1 VHKPPYSTLTAI
13 DLNKGEHVWQ
23 VPFGD
28 YPEMRAHPLLEGL
41 DLPQLGAGPP
51 QHGQSGP
58 LLTAG
63 GVLFLSSATR
73 NLYAFDKKTGDVLTT
88 IPLDGYGYGNPITYR
103 TASGKQFIVIASS
116 EKDGSNAKLNA
127 FALSD

>member
-1 VHKPPYSTLTAI
+1 MAYNTLSLEIDGPVGRLTSDGWERLLLGGLLATAGI
-13 DLNKGEHVWQ
+13 TKFFYGYVET
-23 VPFGD
+23 
-28 YPEMRAHPLLEGL
+28 
-41 DLPQLGAGPP
+41 
-51 QHGQSGP
+51 GP

-103 TASGKQFIVIASS
+103 TASGKQLIVIASS